1 MFCIPDLFS
10 ISKAIVSLSCLITKY
25 SVVWWYRWHR
35 CVVGSNLMRHHNGE
49 FSYWGHWISVAWS
62 HISLNLLN
70 KEKLILCSI
79 FLTFVIK
86 ALYCSCRWLAFEE
99 CLVNADNRKALSL
112 RWELRLINGWKD
124 GRRLALLLLLVQAD
138 QTALAHLAAAWPR
151 WWVQQW
157 APRGYKHTV
166 PFLSFQQSLRA
177 GVAAKLRCGWW
188 CLGILQM
195 EGRSCCATALTFC
208 FQTDHLFW
216 LCPVEIFMC
225 MNFSAITLALLFM
238 SIDS

>member
-99 CLVNADNRKALSL
+99 CLVNADNRKALFL

-124 GRRLALLLLLVQAD
+124 GRRLCFYSSCRLIRRRWLIWLLLGRGGGCSSGHPGVTSTWSRSSPFSKASEQGWQRSWVVADDVWVSFRWKADPAALPHEHFVFKQTIYSDFALLRFSCAWISVQ
-138 QTALAHLAAAWPR
+138 LH
-151 WWVQQW
+151 
-157 APRGYKHTV
+157 
-166 PFLSFQQSLRA
+166 
-177 GVAAKLRCGWW
+177 
-188 CLGILQM
+188 
-195 EGRSCCATALTFC
+195 
-208 FQTDHLFW
+208 
-216 LCPVEIFMC
+216 
-225 MNFSAITLALLFM
+225 
-238 SIDS
+238 

>member
-99 CLVNADNRKALSL
+99 CLVNAYNRKALFL
-112 RWELRLINGWKD
+112 QWEIRLINGRKEAVFPLTPRAGWAD
-124 GRRLALLLLLVQAD
+124 SVGSFGRCLAEVLGAAVGTPGLQAD
-138 QTALAHLAAAWPR
+138 GPVPLLSAKPLS
-151 WWVQQW
+151 
-157 APRGYKHTV
+157 RG
-166 PFLSFQQSLRA
+166 
-177 GVAAKLRCGWW
+177 GG
-188 CLGILQM
+188 
-195 EGRSCCATALTFC
+195 
-208 FQTDHLFW
+208 
-216 LCPVEIFMC
+216 
-225 MNFSAITLALLFM
+225 
-238 SIDS
+238 

>member
-124 GRRLALLLLLVQAD
+124 GRGLALLLLLVQAD

-157 APRGYKHTV
+157 APRGYNTRSRSS
-166 PFLSFQQSLRA
+166 PFSKASEQGWQRSWVVADGVWVSFRWKA
-177 GVAAKLRCGWW
+177 DPAAPP
-188 CLGILQM
+188 
-195 EGRSCCATALTFC
+195 
-208 FQTDHLFW
+208 H
-216 LCPVEIFMC
+216 
-225 MNFSAITLALLFM
+225 
-238 SIDS
+238 